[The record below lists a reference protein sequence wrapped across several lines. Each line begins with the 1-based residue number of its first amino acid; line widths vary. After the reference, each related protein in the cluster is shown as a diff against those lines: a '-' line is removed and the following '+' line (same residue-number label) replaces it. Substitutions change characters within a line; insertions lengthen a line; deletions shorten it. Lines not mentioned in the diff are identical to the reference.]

1 MTTKLYF
8 CNSYD
13 VVAFIKSLI
22 KQNKLNTG
30 TFTVLYRKS
39 GWGKLLRRF
48 FTIALRRGILRK
60 AFYCANVHF
69 GIEKLAW
76 F

>member
-8 CNSYD
+8 CKSYD

-48 FTIALRRGILRK
+48 FLLLLYEGEYFVKLSIAQTCIL
-60 AFYCANVHF
+60 A
-69 GIEKLAW
+69 
-76 F
+76 